1 MICNKNIIYLDE
13 KRKNKRILNQP
24 SIFWMFQELYGFKP
38 YLKHPHFSLRIV
50 QMNVEEYRQSSK
62 QYASVRVDAIPTEL
76 IAEYLFVSKR
86 DYVQLLPKTLPFEF
100 TTYDLAKEAKIPL
113 SLSQM
118 TLNVLNELE
127 VVKRVSQKNRTYI
140 YQINV

>member
-1 MICNKNIIYLDE
+1 
-13 KRKNKRILNQP
+13 
-24 SIFWMFQELYGFKP
+24 
-38 YLKHPHFSLRIV
+38 
-50 QMNVEEYRQSSK
+50 MNVEEYRQSSK

-127 VVKRVSQKNRTYI
+127 AVKRVSQKNRTYI